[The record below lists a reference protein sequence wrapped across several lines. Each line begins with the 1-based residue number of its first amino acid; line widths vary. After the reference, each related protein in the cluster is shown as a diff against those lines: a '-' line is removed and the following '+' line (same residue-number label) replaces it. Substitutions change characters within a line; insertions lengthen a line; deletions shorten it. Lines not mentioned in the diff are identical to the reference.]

1 MTTKF
6 TSIQTEKKGRYEPV
20 DQPKFQRSRVKSVSK
35 TLNLM
40 EVPSEDRGSGIGFRH
55 KIKDYLRKE
64 QGKKTEKDE
73 ESEIV
78 YRR

>member
-1 MTTKF
+1 M
-6 TSIQTEKKGRYEPV
+6 

-64 QGKKTEKDE
+64 QKKTDKDE
-73 ESEIV
+73 ESEVV